1 MSKKDSDKEA
11 DKIGEKDDG
20 ESVAL
25 IEPLLV
31 RESGM
36 HRDKLADLAL
46 TLTERSTRLRSALPA
61 GVASALS
68 DLVRSMNCYY
78 SNLIEGHNTHRS
90 KLNAP

>member
-46 TLTERSTRLRSALPA
+46 TLTERSTRLMRASSGSRKRSFRSRPVDEL
-61 GVASALS
+61 LLQQS
-68 DLVRSMNCYY
+68 D
-78 SNLIEGHNTHRS
+78 
-90 KLNAP
+90 